1 MSINHIILIYC
12 LLYMINVTQ
21 DHARVNILDVE
32 KCKNIFLLS
41 KVSHTKSNPFYM
53 YSMFLYVLLIQQMV
67 ISLIPALFFSFAG
80 F

>member
-1 MSINHIILIYC
+1 MSINHKLIYC

-41 KVSHTKSNPFYM
+41 KVSRTKSNPFYM